1 MEHTNKIGL
10 NTVKAKELAF
20 ELNDL
25 LANYSVFY
33 QNVRGFHWNI
43 KGNKF
48 FELHIKFEELYNN
61 LILKIDEIAERI
73 LTLGS
78 LPNHQFSNYLSASTI
93 KELNET
99 TKDIIAIES
108 IVSSFTT
115 LINIQR
121 TILKLAQEIEDEGT
135 ASLMS
140 DNIREQEKLIWMY
153 GAYLE

>member
-33 QNVRGFHWNI
+33 QNVRGLHWNI

>member
-10 NTVKAKELAF
+10 NTAKAKELAF
-20 ELNDL
+20 ELNGL

-33 QNVRGFHWNI
+33 QNVRGLHWNI

-78 LPNHQFSNYLSASTI
+78 LPNHQFSNYLSTSTI

>member
-1 MEHTNKIGL
+1 MEHTNRIGL

-20 ELNDL
+20 ELNSL

-33 QNVRGFHWNI
+33 QNVRGLHWNI
-43 KGNKF
+43 KGNNF

-78 LPNHQFSNYLSASTI
+78 FPNHQFSNNLNATTI

-99 TKDIIAIES
+99 TNDIIAIES

-121 TILKLAQEIEDEGT
+121 IILKLAQEIEDEGT
-135 ASLMS
+135 ISLMS

-153 GAYLE
+153 SAYLG

>member
-33 QNVRGFHWNI
+33 QNVRGLHWNI

-153 GAYLE
+153 SAYLE

>member
-20 ELNDL
+20 ELNNL

-33 QNVRGFHWNI
+33 QNVRGLHWNI